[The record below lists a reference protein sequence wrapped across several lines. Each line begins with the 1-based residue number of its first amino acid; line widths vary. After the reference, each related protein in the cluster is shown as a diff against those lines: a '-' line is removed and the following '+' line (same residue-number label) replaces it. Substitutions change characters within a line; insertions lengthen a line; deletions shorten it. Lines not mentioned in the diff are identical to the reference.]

1 MSRYYK
7 KRRYSKQSDELGALM
22 GMLVLVA
29 AAYLYTHTR
38 SFTEQYRYGLVV
50 VIAVAAVILSVVI
63 GILVYLALRS
73 KHMYDAITIAAIDS
87 MDGLE
92 FERYLADLLRKRGY
106 TNIRLTE
113 KFDLGI
119 DIVAQKNGITW
130 GIQAKR
136 YNSPVKAEAVRQ
148 AYTALNR
155 YECDRAM
162 VITNSIY
169 SHQAQALARD
179 NQIPLIDRQTLS
191 KWIYEVS
198 RADAVSQ

>member
-1 MSRYYK
+1 MARYYK
-7 KRRYSKQSDELGALM
+7 KRRYGKQSDELGALM
-22 GMLVLVA
+22 GMLLLVA
-29 AAYLYTHTR
+29 AAYLYTHAR

-50 VIAVAAVILSVVI
+50 VIAIAAVILSVVI

-73 KHMYDAITIAAIDS
+73 NHMYDAITIAAVDS
-87 MDGLE
+87 MNGLE

-119 DIVAQKNGITW
+119 DIVAQKDGIAW

-155 YECDRAM
+155 YKCDRAM
-162 VITNSIY
+162 VITNSTY
-169 SHQAQALARD
+169 SYQAQALARD

-198 RADAVSQ
+198 RANAVSR